1 LRRAARYAGLAMTAE
16 PAHVVPACVNH
27 PEVETRLT
35 CSSCGDPICPR
46 CMVSTVVGQKCP
58 RCAKQ
63 SGRARGT
70 PDNVILLRGLGAGV
84 GVAALGALLVLKV
97 GLFGILLAVGYG
109 FLVGQAVRW
118 GARRRV
124 HTWLGAAAA
133 AAVLLGLGGVAAILG
148 VPLLAPQL
156 LLFLLLG
163 GGIAFIRA
171 SGIW

>member
-1 LRRAARYAGLAMTAE
+1 MTVE

-35 CSSCGDPICPR
+35 CSNCGDPICPR

-70 PDNVILLRGLGAGV
+70 PDAVILLRGLGAGF

-97 GLFGILLAVGYG
+97 GFFGILLAAGYG
-109 FLVGQAVRW
+109 FLVGEAVRW

-124 HTWLGAAAA
+124 HTWLGVAAA

-148 VPLLAPQL
+148 VPLLAPRL

-163 GGIAFIRA
+163 GGIAFVRA
-171 SGIW
+171 SGVW